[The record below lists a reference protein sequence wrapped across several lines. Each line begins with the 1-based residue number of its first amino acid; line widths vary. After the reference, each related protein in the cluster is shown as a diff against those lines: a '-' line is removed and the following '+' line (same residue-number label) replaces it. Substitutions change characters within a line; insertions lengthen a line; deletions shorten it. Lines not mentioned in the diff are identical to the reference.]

1 VHRSFCTLGV
11 APKMS
16 QRGGDIGMGEQLQEL
31 LENHSQLVK
40 KLFPCEL
47 MLFLKLLVETE
58 FNII

>member
-1 VHRSFCTLGV
+1 
-11 APKMS
+11 MS